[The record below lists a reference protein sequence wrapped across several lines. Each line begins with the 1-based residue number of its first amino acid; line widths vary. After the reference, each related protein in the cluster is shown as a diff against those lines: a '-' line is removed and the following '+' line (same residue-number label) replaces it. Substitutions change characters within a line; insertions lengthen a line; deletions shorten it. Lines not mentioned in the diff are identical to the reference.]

1 MTLFPV
7 YTRRRLAFFSSEQLM
22 KIIVFKLSLHSDIL
36 SYKVLFATSSTLLA
50 ADYQVE
56 NY

>member
-1 MTLFPV
+1 MTLFPI

-22 KIIVFKLSLHSDIL
+22 KVIVFKLSLHSDIL
-36 SYKVLFATSSTLLA
+36 SYKVLFATRSTLLA
-50 ADYQVE
+50 AEYQVE

>member
-7 YTRRRLAFFSSEQLM
+7 YTRRRLAFFSSKQLM
-22 KIIVFKLSLHSDIL
+22 KVIVFKFSLYSDIL
-36 SYKVLFATSSTLLA
+36 SYKVLCATSNTLLA
-50 ADYQVE
+50 ADYQIE